1 MAQRDPLIEYQRE
14 GFDLFTAMMDGIK
27 EETVGYLFN
36 LEVQVEQ
43 PIAAKVGVVGDGTLA
58 GSAEAAAEPAAVAAE
73 EPVAEPAAATGPRLV
88 APGLAPTRPRQLE
101 YSAPTEDGG
110 VAHGQMA
117 ADDEGIVEVDPNAS
131 RAERRRAE
139 RANRKR
145 RG

>member
-1 MAQRDPLIEYQRE
+1 
-14 GFDLFTAMMDGIK
+14 MDGIK

-58 GSAEAAAEPAAVAAE
+58 GSVAAE
-73 EPVAEPAAATGPRLV
+73 TEAEAEAPAQEPVVETVPATGPRLV

-101 YSAPTEDGG
+101 YSAPSEDGG

-117 ADDEGIVEVDPNAS
+117 ADADGIVEVDPNAS

-145 RG
+145 GR